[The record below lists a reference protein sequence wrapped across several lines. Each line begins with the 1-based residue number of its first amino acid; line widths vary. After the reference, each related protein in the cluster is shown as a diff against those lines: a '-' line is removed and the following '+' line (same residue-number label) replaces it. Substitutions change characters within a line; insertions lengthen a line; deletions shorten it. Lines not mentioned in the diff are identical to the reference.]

1 MNFFLLNILFIIY
14 WRRGIQNVNYA
25 YLFLRI
31 SLFEY
36 FIKIGL
42 LKGIIKFFLNKIKVY
57 FLNYYNLIKK
67 NKRQIKN
74 ISSLNIN
81 KKN

>member
-1 MNFFLLNILFIIY
+1 MKFFLLNILFIIY
-14 WRRGIQNVNYA
+14 WRNSKCKLYA

-31 SLFEY
+31 ILFEY

-57 FLNYYNLIKK
+57 FLNIIIYLKKIKDK
-67 NKRQIKN
+67 
-74 ISSLNIN
+74 
-81 KKN
+81 